1 MVSDKYN
8 KAVCFAL
15 ILLFGTFIAFNIV
28 NPNNYIWLLVVVA
41 IFTPFL
47 IISNALSL
55 VILILFIFIA
65 QGVFGGVLGILP
77 RQVAWTS
84 DAIIGFLFL
93 KSILS
98 TWRNK
103 NFRKTP
109 LFLPLLLFFLWAI
122 SSGVLN
128 GISWFTIGVTL
139 KDFFKYALLFYTI
152 LNLDIEEKTLKLLVT
167 LFLVIMFLQIPVTV
181 FQYRLYG
188 QHDWVSGTLG
198 RHGTGEMLILVGGT
212 ISILTG
218 FFLHYRSRFIYLL
231 GISYLLIPL
240 ILGSARAALFY
251 IPLTIVFIIRKSL
264 HGKLFTKTFEMFLIL
279 GIFVG
284 FVLMVPF
291 LREPFNSL
299 ITDTIRGLRV
309 QVNAAVLGSAIPGR
323 LRAPRIAVEWINR
336 ETLGSVIG
344 YGFGSTKQSY
354 FEEYTGKFYQTYS
367 PRTNQLSSTLIEMG
381 YPGLVFYFFL
391 IFVAFAMNLRFFR
404 NTKDNYWKAISFG
417 VDGIIFMH
425 LVGILYQNIWR
436 SVYSSF
442 PFWFFLAVIYSVG
455 KKKGILT

>member
-8 KAVCFAL
+8 KVVCFAL
-15 ILLFGTFIAFNIV
+15 ILLFGTCIAFNIV

-41 IFTPFL
+41 ILTPFL
-47 IISNALSL
+47 IISNALAL

-65 QGVFGGVLGILP
+65 QGVFGTVLGILP
-77 RQVAWTS
+77 RQVVWTS

-98 TWRNK
+98 TWK
-103 NFRKTP
+103 EKDYRKTH
-109 LFLPLLLFFLWAI
+109 LFLPLSLFVLWAI
-122 SSGVLN
+122 VSGVLN
-128 GISWFTIGVTL
+128 SIPWFTIGVAL
-139 KDFFKYALLFYTI
+139 KDFLRYALLFYAI
-152 LNLDIEEKTLKLLVT
+152 INFDIEEKTLKLLVT
-167 LFLVIMFLQIPVTV
+167 LFLVIMFLQIPVTI

-188 QHDWVSGTLG
+188 QSDWVSGTLG

-212 ISILTG
+212 ISILIG
-218 FFLHYRSRFIYLL
+218 FFLHYWSRFIYLL
-231 GISYLLIPL
+231 GISCLLIPL

-251 IPLTIVFIIRKSL
+251 IPLTIIFIIRKSL

-279 GIFVG
+279 GIFIS

-299 ITDTIRGLRV
+299 LTDTIRGLKT
-309 QVNAAVLGSAIPGR
+309 QINAAAVGSGIPGR

-336 ETLGSVIG
+336 EALGSVIG
-344 YGFGSTKQSY
+344 YGFGSTKESY
-354 FEEYTGKFYQTYS
+354 FEEYTGKLHRIYS
-367 PRTNQLSSTLIEMG
+367 PRTNQLSSTLVEMG
-381 YPGLVFYFFL
+381 YPGLVFYFWL

-404 NTKDNYWKAISFG
+404 NTNDNYWKAISFG
-417 VDGIIFMH
+417 VDGVIFMH
-425 LVGILYQNIWR
+425 LVGILYHDIWR
-436 SVYSSF
+436 TVYSSF